1 MNYKLQSNSNQRFE
15 GYSPKQI
22 RKEEIK
28 NQKEQEKA
36 KKDLL
41 KSHISKRWWVEYVD
55 DRIIS
60 VKNQLIPCS
69 ENDFKLSQM
78 GIISDRILK
87 RMKNKFV

>member
-1 MNYKLQSNSNQRFE
+1 MIE
-15 GYSPKQI
+15 
-22 RKEEIK
+22 
-28 NQKEQEKA
+28 
-36 KKDLL
+36 LL
-41 KSHISKRWWVEYVD
+41 
-55 DRIIS
+55 S